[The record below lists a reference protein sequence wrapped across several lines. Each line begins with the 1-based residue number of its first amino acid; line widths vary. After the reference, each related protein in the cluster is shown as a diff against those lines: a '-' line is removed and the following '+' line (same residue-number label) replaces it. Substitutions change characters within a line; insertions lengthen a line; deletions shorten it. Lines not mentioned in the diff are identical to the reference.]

1 MINEFAYS
9 HPFFFIGAI
18 LVHVLTPKMFPV
30 MLIYI
35 YSSLMGLQ
43 VLSMLKHSELFAKII
58 YAVQCMTLFL
68 LYIVIMSD
76 DFCRFFLYRG
86 HA

>member
-35 YSSLMGLQ
+35 YSMQTFIFSEKGIGYKFEIKIMNVQTLILYFTRTAKPSSLQ
-43 VLSMLKHSELFAKII
+43 
-58 YAVQCMTLFL
+58 
-68 LYIVIMSD
+68 
-76 DFCRFFLYRG
+76 
-86 HA
+86 